1 MNWLFASFGIGLHLG
16 ALAWSLW
23 LLRAYTHRWL
33 LFLPV
38 AILLSTIYAV
48 LALVHDGRPAWWQT
62 AEFALAFYGVC
73 LLVGGA
79 GLHLGLV
86 RYKQKVDSLYE
97 LVSVFQE
104 FSESA
109 PIGFF
114 LYQDGHY
121 VFGTE
126 MAVKMTGYTRE
137 ELVQMNY
144 WDLAT
149 PATREMVRARGEA
162 RLGGQTTH
170 NELQVP
176 MVHKSGEIRW
186 MHINVGT
193 VMYRGKPA
201 GLGAAFD
208 ITDRMQMEEALR
220 ARTLELETIS
230 DHVPYPIIR
239 FDGNHCLLSAN
250 RAALEVAGLGP
261 TDYLG
266 KHVVDVCGAP
276 DLANVWRKHINEVFA
291 TGRPV
296 EMEYDQRSGR
306 GVASYRALLV
316 PEAEDSRAVQ
326 SVMIICRDVTERK
339 RMQREVLEISAREQR
354 RIGQDLHDG
363 LGQLLTGIGFLVAG
377 LQQSVRDGHPID
389 DQALREISLL
399 VEQAIGQTRHL
410 AEGLDPVTV
419 AMRGIHDGL
428 QRLALQTEG
437 IYGIPCSLAVDASL
451 PALKAEVATQVYRIA
466 QEAVNNAVKHASPS
480 AIQIRLDREHGRLA
494 LRVTDNGPGFAPGM
508 QDHRGLGLRIMDY
521 RATMIAGEFTIM
533 PNPAGGSI
541 VTCRFDST
549 D

>member
-1 MNWLFASFGIGLHLG
+1 MNGLFAFFGIALHLG
-16 ALAWSLW
+16 ALVWSLW
-23 LLRAYTHRWL
+23 LLRSYAQQWL
-33 LFLPV
+33 IFLPV
-38 AILLSTIYAV
+38 AILLSTVYAV
-48 LALVHDGRPAWWQT
+48 LAMVHDGTPAWWQT
-62 AEFALAFYGVC
+62 AEFALSFYGGC
-73 LLVGGA
+73 LLVGGI

-86 RYKQKVDSLYE
+86 RHKQKVDALDE

-144 WDLAT
+144 WDLAA
-149 PATREMVRARGEA
+149 PATREMARTRGEA
-162 RLGGQTTH
+162 RLQGQTMP

-239 FDGNHCLLSAN
+239 FDEHHRLLSAN
-250 RAALEVAGLGP
+250 RAALEVAGMDP
-261 TDYLG
+261 ATCVG
-266 KHVVDVCGAP
+266 KHVEEVCNAP
-276 DLANVWRKHINEVFA
+276 DLANTWRKHINEVFA
-291 TGRPV
+291 RARPV
-296 EMEYDQRSGR
+296 EMEYDQRSG
-306 GVASYRALLV
+306 GGTASYRALLV
-316 PEAEDSRAVQ
+316 PEMEDTRTVL

-363 LGQLLTGIGFLVAG
+363 LGQLLTGIGFMVAG
-377 LQQSVRDGHPID
+377 LQQTVRDGQTVD
-389 DQALREISLL
+389 DQALREIRQL
-399 VEQAIGQTRHL
+399 VEHAIGQTRQL

-437 IYGIPCSLAVDASL
+437 IYGIPCSLAVDAAL
-451 PALKAEVATQVYRIA
+451 PPLRADVATQVYRIA
-466 QEAVNNAVKHASPS
+466 QEAVNNAVKHAKPS

-494 LRVTDNGPGFAPGM
+494 LRVTDNGVGFTPVG

-541 VTCRFDST
+541 VTCRFDPT
-549 D
+549 